1 MKMKYLNTFVVA
13 LVANAIT
20 LAYGHLLTLER
31 FLISAVIIA
40 VTLGIIYGIIFLL
53 KRANDSRK
61 AK

>member
-1 MKMKYLNTFVVA
+1 MVKRYLDTVVVA
-13 LVANAIT
+13 LVANTIT

-40 VTLGIIYGIIFLL
+40 GTLGIIYGIIFLL
-53 KRANDSRK
+53 KRANDNRK